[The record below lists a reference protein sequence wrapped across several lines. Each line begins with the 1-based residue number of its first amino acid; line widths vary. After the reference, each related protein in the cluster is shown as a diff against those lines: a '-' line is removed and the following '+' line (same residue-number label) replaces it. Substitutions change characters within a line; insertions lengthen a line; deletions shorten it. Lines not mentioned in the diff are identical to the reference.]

1 MLQGMALFFG
11 ETPQCNQ
18 IPAREDWFLDL
29 DHSSREVP
37 HPAMTILQTSVSTKG
52 PQSTGYNPSGRVVG
66 ASFLLCAKTHCTFI
80 FVHWSTFSRNTT
92 AHTSVTSLLDWQCT
106 ALH

>member
-18 IPAREDWFLDL
+18 IPAREDRFLDL

-52 PQSTGYNPSGRVVG
+52 PQSTEYNPSGRVVG
-66 ASFLLCAKTHCTFI
+66 ASFLLCAKTHCFH
-80 FVHWSTFSRNTT
+80 FRPLVNLQPQHNS
-92 AHTSVTSLLDWQCT
+92 AHICY
-106 ALH
+106 